1 MAHSEPDPFPAPL
14 SPVPPPM
21 LSGKGVLDG
30 LKMMLA
36 GAPLNEVLASVTRL
50 IEAQS
55 EGMLCSIFLVD
66 KDGVHLHWGAAPN
79 LPNSY
84 RAATDGM
91 AIGPEAGSCGT
102 AVYRR
107 QPVFVA
113 DILSDPLWVK
123 FKDSAQE
130 AGMRAAWS
138 SPIMSNDGRGLGTFG
153 IHYREVEGPGPHE
166 TKLME
171 T

>member
-1 MAHSEPDPFPAPL
+1 MANTTPPYYASPAP
-14 SPVPPPM
+14 PVPPPM
-21 LSGKGVLDG
+21 LSGKGVLDA

-55 EGMLCSIFLVD
+55 DGMLCSIFLVG

-79 LPNSY
+79 LPDSY

-91 AIGPEAGSCGT
+91 AIGPEDGSCGT

-123 FKDSAQE
+123 FKDCAQE

-138 SPIMSNDGRGLGTFG
+138 SPIMSNDGRVLGTFG
-153 IHYREVEGPGPHE
+153 IHYREVRSPGPHE
-166 TKLME
+166 IP
-171 T
+171 

>member
-1 MAHSEPDPFPAPL
+1 MDIVARAAIPSPRVHTIYEILLSSSDRRLIMAHSKPAPL
-14 SPVPPPM
+14 PDHVSPASPVPLPM
-21 LSGKGVLDG
+21 LSGQGVLDA
-30 LKMMLA
+30 LKMILA
-36 GAPLNEVLASVTRL
+36 DAPLNEVLASVTRL

-55 EGMLCSIFLVD
+55 DGMLCSIFLVG

-79 LPNSY
+79 LPESY

-113 DILSDPLWVK
+113 DILSDP
-123 FKDSAQE
+123 
-130 AGMRAAWS
+130 
-138 SPIMSNDGRGLGTFG
+138 
-153 IHYREVEGPGPHE
+153 
-166 TKLME
+166 
-171 T
+171 

>member
-1 MAHSEPDPFPAPL
+1 MAHSKPAPL
-14 SPVPPPM
+14 PDHAFPTSPVPLPV
-21 LSGKGVLDG
+21 LSGKEVLDA

-55 EGMLCSIFLVD
+55 DGMLCSIFLVG
-66 KDGVHLHWGAAPN
+66 KDGLHLQYGAAPS
-79 LPNSY
+79 LPESY

-91 AIGPEAGSCGT
+91 AIGPDAGSCGT

-113 DILSDPLWVK
+113 DILADPLWVK
-123 FKDSAQE
+123 FRASAAA
-130 AGMRAAWS
+130 AGLRAAWS
-138 SPIMSNDGRGLGTFG
+138 SPIMSRDGKMLGTFG
-153 IHYREVEGPGPHE
+153 MHYREVRRSFLGLED
-166 TKLME
+166 
-171 T
+171 